1 MKLSRLY
8 SNDDRFHSIVFNDGM
23 NLVLGK
29 VTNTQETSKD
39 SHNLGKSTL
48 ASLLDF
54 MMLKQVGKDF
64 FLKKYE
70 RYFENHIF
78 YLEIHLNNGKF
89 LTICRTV
96 ANSSKAS
103 FVKTDDSTI
112 CNEETDWTEENLPL
126 AKAKEYLNSQ
136 LSFDVLNNWD
146 YRQFISFFLRTQRDY
161 ADEFQLSKF
170 KGKHSN
176 WKPAVFAMLGY
187 DEKPVK
193 LKYDLDEK
201 VANLKKVKEVLQE
214 NMAVSPSDYDK
225 IKSTIDVRKEERD
238 KMQKEI
244 DAFNF
249 YAEEKKINKVLIDDI
264 EKEIAELN
272 SKLYALSFTLDKAK
286 SSLERIPSFDT
297 DELRELYKEAGIIW
311 PDKLVHSYKDLL
323 NFSINATTE
332 RNKYLQEHINE
343 TEREIARIDER
354 LKSLDKRRNE
364 ELSLLQGK
372 DTFRKFKAY
381 EKRLAKLEGE
391 IAQLQTQ
398 LENINNASQIDD
410 RIEQLNSE
418 IKNAEKQ
425 IRATIEKGAEI
436 PASIKSNFNNIIS
449 SIFDVS
455 ALLYVKPNSSGNVD
469 FYTQIAPDDNSEATA
484 QGFGNS
490 YKKFMCA
497 AFDLSVL
504 AAYSNKSFFRFV
516 YHDGILEGID
526 NRKKKLFIETVRHY
540 CQTYNIQYI
549 FSSIEDD
556 LIGGDS
562 LKQFT
567 DKEKCLVLSDEDD
580 SGRLF
585 GFSY

>member
-1 MKLSRLY
+1 M
-8 SNDDRFHSIVFNDGM
+8 
-23 NLVLGK
+23 
-29 VTNTQETSKD
+29 
-39 SHNLGKSTL
+39 
-48 ASLLDF
+48 
-54 MMLKQVGKDF
+54 
-64 FLKKYE
+64 
-70 RYFENHIF
+70 
-78 YLEIHLNNGKF
+78 
-89 LTICRTV
+89 
-96 ANSSKAS
+96 
-103 FVKTDDSTI
+103 
-112 CNEETDWTEENLPL
+112 
-126 AKAKEYLNSQ
+126 
-136 LSFDVLNNWD
+136 
-146 YRQFISFFLRTQRDY
+146 
-161 ADEFQLSKF
+161 
-170 KGKHSN
+170 
-176 WKPAVFAMLGY
+176 
-187 DEKPVK
+187 
-193 LKYDLDEK
+193 
-201 VANLKKVKEVLQE
+201 KEVLQE

-425 IRATIEKGAEI
+425 I
-436 PASIKSNFNNIIS
+436 
-449 SIFDVS
+449 
-455 ALLYVKPNSSGNVD
+455 
-469 FYTQIAPDDNSEATA
+469 
-484 QGFGNS
+484 
-490 YKKFMCA
+490 
-497 AFDLSVL
+497 
-504 AAYSNKSFFRFV
+504 FR
-516 YHDGILEGID
+516 
-526 NRKKKLFIETVRHY
+526 
-540 CQTYNIQYI
+540 
-549 FSSIEDD
+549 
-556 LIGGDS
+556 
-562 LKQFT
+562 
-567 DKEKCLVLSDEDD
+567 
-580 SGRLF
+580 
-585 GFSY
+585 